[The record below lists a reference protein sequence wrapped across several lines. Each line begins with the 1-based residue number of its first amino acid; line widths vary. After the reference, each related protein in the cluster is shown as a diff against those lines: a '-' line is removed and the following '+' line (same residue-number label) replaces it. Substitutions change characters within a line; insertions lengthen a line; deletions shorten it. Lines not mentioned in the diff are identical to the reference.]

1 MDNKNVSNQNQNQ
14 NNDLPLAGQ
23 TDLNQPVTDQPPAG
37 YQSPPGKEQ
46 AEAPA
51 RPEPEKVPIRVI
63 KETQPSKEVENWMK
77 KLEKGEDINLPQPVT
92 DDFGQTLVQPAVTQ
106 KPNIILPMT
115 EEEINIG
122 VTKKIVNSIRW
133 MAEWCLRL
141 FKKDSQRVEYKK

>member
-1 MDNKNVSNQNQNQ
+1 MDDN
-14 NNDLPLAGQ
+14 
-23 TDLNQPVTDQPPAG
+23 TDNQPPAG

-46 AEAPA
+46 AEAP
-51 RPEPEKVPIRVI
+51 RPEPENVPIREI
-63 KETQPSKEVENWMK
+63 KEPQPDKEVENWME

-106 KPNIILPMT
+106 KPKIVLPMT

-122 VTKKIVNSIRW
+122 LTKKIVNSIRW

-141 FKKDSQRVEYKK
+141 FKMDKVER